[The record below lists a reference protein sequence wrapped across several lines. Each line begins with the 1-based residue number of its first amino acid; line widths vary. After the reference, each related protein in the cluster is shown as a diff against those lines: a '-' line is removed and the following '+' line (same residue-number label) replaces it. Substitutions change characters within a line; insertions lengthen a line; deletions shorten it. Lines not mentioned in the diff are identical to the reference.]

1 MSTGDYFNFIWN
13 FGTILQTSKLH
24 SDMGEIG
31 SNCVRVSVYYIYA
44 SAVETIYY

>member
-31 SNCVRVSVYYIYA
+31 SNCVRVSECVLHICFCR
-44 SAVETIYY
+44 